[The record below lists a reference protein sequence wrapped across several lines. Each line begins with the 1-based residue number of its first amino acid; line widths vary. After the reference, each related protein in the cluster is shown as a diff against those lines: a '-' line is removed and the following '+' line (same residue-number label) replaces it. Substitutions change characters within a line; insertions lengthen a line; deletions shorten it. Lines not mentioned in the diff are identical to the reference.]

1 VPPWK
6 VPYPAV
12 VTRIGIIVTN
22 PDFYSLADPDRDTD
36 RLLPALRERGAEAEA
51 LIWHDPSVAWGD
63 YDLLVL
69 RSPWDYVLRPAD
81 FLSWLDRIEAAGVP
95 LLNEPALIRWNMDKL
110 YLEQLAAAGV
120 AVVPTTYL
128 REATGI
134 ASALSAAGAEHVVV
148 KPTVSAGSQRTGL
161 FAADDPAAA
170 QLARAI
176 VDAGDTAMIQPEVPE
191 LSAGAEKALYLVDG
205 RFTHAIAKGALLARG
220 GGMIGGVYQERPEPV
235 EASAEEIAVAEQVL
249 AAVVAVTGA
258 AMPLYA
264 RIDTVRSAEHG
275 LVLLEAELFEPAL
288 NLHVAP
294 QVTATVAEAILGR
307 AEARM

>member
-1 VPPWK
+1 M
-6 VPYPAV
+6 
-12 VTRIGIIVTN
+12 TRIGIIVTH
-22 PDFYSLADPDRDTD
+22 PGFYSREDPDHDTAA
-36 RLLPALRERGAEAEA
+36 LLPALRERGAEAEA
-51 LIWHDPSVAWGD
+51 LVWHDPAVAWES

-81 FLSWLDRIEAAGVP
+81 FRAWLDRIEAAGVP
-95 LLNEPALIRWNMDKL
+95 LLNEPALIRWNMDKI
-110 YLEQLAAAGV
+110 YLEQLAEAGV

-128 REATGI
+128 REASGI
-134 ASALSAAGAEHVVV
+134 AAALSSADAEHVVV
-148 KPTVSAGSQRTGL
+148 KPSVSAGSQRTGL

-176 VDAGDTAMIQPEVPE
+176 VEAGDTAMIQPEVPE

-264 RIDTVRSAEHG
+264 RIDTVRSARYG

-307 AEARM
+307 AEDPARP